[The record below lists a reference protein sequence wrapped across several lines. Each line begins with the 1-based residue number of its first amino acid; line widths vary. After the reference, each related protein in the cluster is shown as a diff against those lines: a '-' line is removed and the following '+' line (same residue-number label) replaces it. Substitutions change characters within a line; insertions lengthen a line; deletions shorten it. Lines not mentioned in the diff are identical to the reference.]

1 MEYWKMS
8 HVETLE
14 YYNTNAINFV
24 HGTVDVDFHETQERF
39 LTHIPP
45 QGRILDFGCGSGRDS
60 KYFCGKGYDV
70 DAVDGSEELCKL
82 AREYTGIH
90 VKQMLFSDLD
100 AVEEYDG
107 IWACASILH
116 LPSSELKV
124 VFLKMIKA
132 LKNDGIIYASFKY
145 GKYEGVRKGRYF
157 TDFTETSFEKFISD
171 IANVKTVEA
180 WITGDVRPGRGDE
193 KWMNLILRKADIR

>member
-1 MEYWKMS
+1 MTYI
-8 HVETLE
+8 ETLE

-24 HGTVDVDFHETQERF
+24 NGTVDVDFQETQERF

-60 KYFCGKGYDV
+60 KYFCDRGYEV

-90 VKQMLFSDLD
+90 VKQMLFADLD
-100 AVEEYDG
+100 ATEEYDG

-116 LPSSELKV
+116 LPSSELKA

-132 LKNDGIIYASFKY
+132 LKIDGIIYASFKY
-145 GKYEGVRKGRYF
+145 GEYEGMRNGRYF
-157 TDFTETSFEKFISD
+157 TDFTETSFEKYIAD
-171 IANVKTVEA
+171 IANLKTVEA

-193 KWMNLILRKADIR
+193 KWLNLILQKADIR